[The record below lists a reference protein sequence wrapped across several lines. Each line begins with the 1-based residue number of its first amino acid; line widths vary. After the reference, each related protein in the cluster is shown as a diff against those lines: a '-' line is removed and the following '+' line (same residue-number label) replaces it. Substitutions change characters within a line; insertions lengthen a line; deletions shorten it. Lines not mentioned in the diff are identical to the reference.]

1 MIQKIKIIK
10 TLIIIFSLSL
20 SFSANAQTVE
30 EIIKGRKAMFSE
42 NYQNAK
48 KISILLKS
56 KRIEEAK
63 PLMKKIS
70 DNYIKLLDY
79 FPENAKEGFKTGA
92 LPSIW
97 ENKDE
102 FNALMKKAS
111 DDMIKLAKAI
121 DTAEDL
127 RENVYVRE
135 SLETSQLSAKSGTR
149 FRSVSKETNPPK
161 ISTTMAADVVSEV
174 RCGSKVGGSAHNLLN
189 TPPASISEPTDASA
203 IVLIS
208 DFSLGTE
215 EDIGDVDSD
224 EEMAP
229 S

>member
-1 MIQKIKIIK
+1 MIQKIKILK
-10 TLIIIFSLSL
+10 TFIIILSL
-20 SFSANAQTVE
+20 SFPFSTNAQTVE

-42 NYQNAK
+42 NYQNGK

-56 KRIEEAK
+56 NKIEEAK

-79 FPENAKEGFKTGA
+79 FPENTKEGFKTEA

-102 FNALMKKAS
+102 FNALMQKAS

-127 RENVYVRE
+127 KAVQKELMWGNC
-135 SLETSQLSAKSGTR
+135 SSCHNR
-149 FRSVSKETNPPK
+149 FR
-161 ISTTMAADVVSEV
+161 
-174 RCGSKVGGSAHNLLN
+174 
-189 TPPASISEPTDASA
+189 
-203 IVLIS
+203 
-208 DFSLGTE
+208 
-215 EDIGDVDSD
+215 
-224 EEMAP
+224 AP
-229 S
+229 H

>member
-10 TLIIIFSLSL
+10 TLIIIFSLCFL
-20 SFSANAQTVE
+20 FTANAQTVE

-56 KRIEEAK
+56 KKIEEAK
-63 PLMKKIS
+63 PLVKKIS

-79 FPENAKEGFKTGA
+79 FPENTKEGFKTEA
-92 LPSIW
+92 LPTIW

-121 DTAEDL
+121 ETAEDL
-127 RENVYVRE
+127 RAAQKELMWSNCTACH
-135 SLETSQLSAKSGTR
+135 SR
-149 FRSVSKETNPPK
+149 FR
-161 ISTTMAADVVSEV
+161 
-174 RCGSKVGGSAHNLLN
+174 
-189 TPPASISEPTDASA
+189 
-203 IVLIS
+203 
-208 DFSLGTE
+208 
-215 EDIGDVDSD
+215 
-224 EEMAP
+224 AP
-229 S
+229 H

>member
-1 MIQKIKIIK
+1 MIKKIKIIK
-10 TLIIIFSLSL
+10 TLIIIFSLC
-20 SFSANAQTVE
+20 FPFTANAQTVE

-56 KRIEEAK
+56 KKIEEAK

-79 FPENAKEGFKTGA
+79 FPVDTKEGFKTEA
-92 LPSIW
+92 LPTIW

-121 DTAEDL
+121 ETAEDL
-127 RENVYVRE
+127 RAAQKELMWSNC
-135 SLETSQLSAKSGTR
+135 SACHSK
-149 FRSVSKETNPPK
+149 FR
-161 ISTTMAADVVSEV
+161 
-174 RCGSKVGGSAHNLLN
+174 
-189 TPPASISEPTDASA
+189 
-203 IVLIS
+203 
-208 DFSLGTE
+208 
-215 EDIGDVDSD
+215 
-224 EEMAP
+224 AP
-229 S
+229 H

>member
-1 MIQKIKIIK
+1 MIYKIKIIK
-10 TLIIIFSLSL
+10 SLIIIFALNI

-63 PLMKKIS
+63 PLIKKIS

-79 FPENAKEGFKTGA
+79 FPNNTKEGFKTEA

-111 DDMIKLAKAI
+111 GDMIKLAKAI
-121 DTAEDL
+121 NTTEDL
-127 RENVYVRE
+127 KAVQKELMWSNC
-135 SLETSQLSAKSGTR
+135 SACHSK
-149 FRSVSKETNPPK
+149 FR
-161 ISTTMAADVVSEV
+161 
-174 RCGSKVGGSAHNLLN
+174 
-189 TPPASISEPTDASA
+189 ASH
-203 IVLIS
+203 
-208 DFSLGTE
+208 
-215 EDIGDVDSD
+215 
-224 EEMAP
+224 
-229 S
+229 